1 MHNQR
6 NRDLWHNCKR
16 NKKHSKPSTY
26 MRAEGPCKTTY
37 QSTKPPDCAVRCRS
51 SYKHMVEEEDKPA
64 GKSFMGI
71 NPLEPV
77 HDPYRAEFKERLR
90 KPNTCDRDMPVPN
103 KNFLF
108 TTI

>member
-1 MHNQR
+1 
-6 NRDLWHNCKR
+6 
-16 NKKHSKPSTY
+16 
-26 MRAEGPCKTTY
+26 MRLMAKLETTY
-37 QSTKPPDCAVRCRS
+37 QSTKPLDHTVRCRS
-51 SYKHMVEEEDKPA
+51 SYKHTVEEEDKPA

-71 NPLEPV
+71 DPLEPI

-90 KPNTCDRDMPVPN
+90 KPNACDRDMPVPN